1 MSFLM
6 GLNDSYS
13 QVRGQLL
20 LMDPFLAINKVFYL
34 VSQEE
39 RQCKLAHISNRV
51 EIQLLIIWLL
61 Q

>member
-6 GLNDSYS
+6 GLNESFA

-20 LMDPFLAINKVFYL
+20 LMDHLPLINKVFSL

-39 RQCKLAHISNRV
+39 
-51 EIQLLIIWLL
+51 
-61 Q
+61 